1 MKQQRKINLF
11 LACILLLVISGC
23 GKTGIDCITNTGEV
37 IQEERSVGMFDS
49 IVLNNNVNLFIS
61 KDSIRKVVVEGGKN
75 ILTNII
81 TTVENK
87 QLTIGNENRCNWVRS
102 YSKPINVYISTPYLY
117 KIYYNSSGNINSL
130 NTLEFDSLRLE
141 VWGGCGTID
150 LDINVYQGYFY
161 LQMGTSDIHLKGS
174 CGIASVYTGDFGLLD
189 ARELQSGYVFV
200 ASRSSNDCY
209 VHATQE
215 LAATIES
222 IGNIY
227 YYGNPKKISTTING
241 EGSVIKL
248 D

>member
-1 MKQQRKINLF
+1 MKQKRNLN
-11 LACILLLVISGC
+11 LALTCFLLLVIPGC
-23 GKTGIDCITNTGEV
+23 GKTGIDCFTNTGE
-37 IQEERSVGMFDS
+37 ITQEERFVDEFDS

-61 KDSIRKVVVEGGKN
+61 KDSISKIVVEAGKN
-75 ILTNII
+75 ILPNII

-117 KIYYNSSGNINSL
+117 KIYYNSSGDITSL

-141 VWGGCGTID
+141 AWGGCGTIK
-150 LDINVYQGYFY
+150 LDIDIFLGYFY
-161 LQMGTSDIHLKGS
+161 LQIGTSDIHLKGS
-174 CGIASVYTGDFGLLD
+174 CGIASMYSGDFGLLD
-189 ARELQSGYVFV
+189 ARELKSGFIFI

-209 VHATQE
+209 VNVNQG
-215 LAATIES
+215 LNATIES

-227 YYGNPKKISTTING
+227 YYGSPQEITTTING
-241 EGSVIKL
+241 TGSVIKL